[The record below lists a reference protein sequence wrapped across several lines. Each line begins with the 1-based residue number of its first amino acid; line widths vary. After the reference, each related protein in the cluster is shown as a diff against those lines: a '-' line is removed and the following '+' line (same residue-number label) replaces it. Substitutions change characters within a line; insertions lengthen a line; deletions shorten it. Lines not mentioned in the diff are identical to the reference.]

1 MHMKTAVVSM
11 AVGQGHCEEN
21 FTQMCRFIE
30 QAKAAQADLI
40 VFPQNVISGY
50 ALGDLWLDQS
60 FCERCD
66 RYNAQIAALADT
78 IAIVWGNV
86 RYRGGRLFNT
96 AFFAFDGQL
105 ELRVK
110 GYSGEL
116 CNDARY
122 FSCMEGSE
130 LIEYKGELI
139 ALNFHDELQ
148 LATLNITLDASM
160 HSLLPRGAS
169 QIYVN
174 AGGIWLD
181 EQGVH
186 LLDGRCF
193 VSEHSRILHFSE
205 HAPGCYLADAAVDET
220 IVFADA
226 HTRMEALLRQVE
238 ACFGRCSLPAQEQAA
253 QRLAKRYGR
262 PWLLEE
268 GGVRFQTQ
276 TEDGQGALP
285 SLFCSFTPEEL
296 VAAGVLESVDDCSIA
311 QLFIACYAQTHS
323 LRGVCHH
330 ALRDGLGSQRITE
343 LLKDLPAFV
352 DALLA
357 CMETY
362 YAQRFDYRMPESE
375 RYRLKEELLDYLQ
388 ERNG

>member
-174 AGGIWLD
+174 AAALILFLAIFIGGL
-181 EQGVH
+181 
-186 LLDGRCF
+186 
-193 VSEHSRILHFSE
+193 
-205 HAPGCYLADAAVDET
+205 
-220 IVFADA
+220 
-226 HTRMEALLRQVE
+226 
-238 ACFGRCSLPAQEQAA
+238 
-253 QRLAKRYGR
+253 
-262 PWLLEE
+262 
-268 GGVRFQTQ
+268 
-276 TEDGQGALP
+276 
-285 SLFCSFTPEEL
+285 
-296 VAAGVLESVDDCSIA
+296 
-311 QLFIACYAQTHS
+311 
-323 LRGVCHH
+323 
-330 ALRDGLGSQRITE
+330 
-343 LLKDLPAFV
+343 
-352 DALLA
+352 
-357 CMETY
+357 
-362 YAQRFDYRMPESE
+362 
-375 RYRLKEELLDYLQ
+375 
-388 ERNG
+388 N